1 MRFINPYPYGHP
13 PRNEDLQ
20 SALAAAAAGT
30 LVGGDERVLAEL
42 DRAALKALGT
52 ALEMREDKPYFDE
65 RCRAPHGLPQLG
77 IVLAAEGGPVG
88 RVDLYPEN
96 HSIYWRGLDWKQWC
110 GWAELSVP
118 RALLEWLAAHGAPEP
133 LEDVT
138 RWSSQEGERARVEW
152 RKTIPPNLKGPWCA
166 SVDCLLDPWHMLK
179 AAAWIEQAGA
189 NMRRARG
196 LLEWYGAG
204 SGPFARRPDYEFL
217 PRLLLGRFS
226 GEDLQRALQSQPSDR
241 TLAGA
246 GRQLLDAGPLSPGAR
261 AGLVEPLDARLREA
275 IVEAVRRFASGEDAD
290 LLRERLFPAPFV
302 PPEPTALVGA
312 SSSLHLRRPVA
323 AGDAAVYA
331 VDFQDIVRLEG
342 GARSV
347 LGKLLGDAVLAVRGG
362 RLLVGKGGGVQELD
376 ARGSVVAVHPAATPE
391 QAAAARAVAAVWS
404 APAAAPVLG
413 EPLGPTPEEREAFEA
428 LAHLG
433 LGAPPSARAV
443 GRDHLEA
450 GKRAIVRRGEAGAPP
465 RRIALPGRAVLHA
478 SSASHLVLALDAGD
492 ACRIAWV
499 EEGSDALRLSPPLRI
514 APRALRFLLATGD
527 AALLGVDLGAGEVV
541 LRVGIESAGGG
552 RPGRS

>member
-20 SALAAAAAGT
+20 RALAASSRGQ
-30 LVGGDERVLAEL
+30 LIDGGDRALAEL
-42 DRAALKALGT
+42 DRAALEALGP
-52 ALEMREDKPYFDE
+52 ALEIFEDKPYFDE
-65 RCRAPHGLPQLG
+65 RCRAPRRQPQLG
-77 IVLAAEGGPVG
+77 IVLAAEGGPAG

-96 HSIYWRGLDWKQWC
+96 RSIYWRGLDWKQWC
-110 GWAELSVP
+110 GWAELRDD
-118 RALLEWLAAHGAPEP
+118 RALLEWLAAHGVPEP

-138 RWSSQEGERARVEW
+138 RWNSEEGERARTEW
-152 RKTIPPNLKGPWCA
+152 RKAIPPNLKGPWCGP
-166 SVDCLLDPWHMLK
+166 VDRLLDPWHMLE
-179 AAAWIEQAGA
+179 AAAWIRQAGA
-189 NMRRARG
+189 NMRKARG

-226 GEDLQRALQSQPSDR
+226 GEDLQRALQSQPSDQM
-241 TLAGA
+241 LAGA
-246 GRQLLDAGPLSPGAR
+246 GRYILDAGPLSPGAH
-261 AGLVEPLDARLREA
+261 AGYVEPIDARLREA
-275 IVEAVRRFASGEDAD
+275 IVGAVRRLASGEDAD

-302 PPEPTALVGA
+302 PPEHTALVGA
-312 SSSLHLRRPVA
+312 SSTLHLRRPVA
-323 AGDAAVYA
+323 DGNAVVA

-342 GARSV
+342 GARTV
-347 LGKLLGDAVLAVRGG
+347 LGKLLGDAVLAVRNG

-376 ARGSVVAVHPAATPE
+376 ARGNVVAVHPAVTPE
-391 QAAAARAVAAVWS
+391 QAAAARAITAAWS
-404 APAAAPVLG
+404 APAAAPALG

-450 GKRAIVRRGEAGAPP
+450 GGRAIVRRGEAGAPP
-465 RRIALPGRAVLHA
+465 RRIALPGRAALLTF
-478 SSASHLVLALDAGD
+478 SASHLVLALDAGG

-499 EEGSDALRLSPPLRI
+499 EEGSDVLRLSPPIRI
-514 APRALRFLLATGD
+514 APRALRFLLATDD
-527 AALLGVDLGAGEVV
+527 AALLGVDLDAGEVV
-541 LRVGIESAGGG
+541 LRVGMACADVE
-552 RPGRS
+552 RPGRP

>member
-20 SALAAAAAGT
+20 GALATSSQGQ
-30 LVGGDERVLAEL
+30 VIDGDDHVLAEL
-42 DRAALKALGT
+42 DRAALKALGS
-52 ALEMREDKPYFDE
+52 ALEICEDKPYFDE
-65 RCRAPHGLPQLG
+65 RCRAPRGLPQLG
-77 IVLAAEGGPVG
+77 IVLAADGGPVG
-88 RVDLYPEN
+88 RLDLYPEN

-110 GWAELSVP
+110 GWAELRDD
-118 RALLEWLAAHGAPEP
+118 RALLEGLAAHGVPGP

-138 RWSSQEGERARVEW
+138 RWRSEEGERARSEW
-152 RKTIPPNLKGPWCA
+152 RKAIPPNLKGPWCA
-166 SVDCLLDPWHMLK
+166 PSDRLLDPWHILE
-179 AAAWIEQAGA
+179 AAAWIRQAGA
-189 NMRRARG
+189 NMRKARG

-241 TLAGA
+241 ALAGA
-246 GRQLLDAGPLSPGAR
+246 GRRLLDVGPLSPGAH
-261 AGLVEPLDARLREA
+261 AGYVEPIDARLREA
-275 IVEAVRRFASGEDAD
+275 MVEAVRRFASGEDAD
-290 LLRERLFPAPFV
+290 RLRERLFPAPFV
-302 PPEPTALVGA
+302 LPEPTTLVGA
-312 SSSLHLRRPVA
+312 SSTLHLRRPVA
-323 AGDAAVYA
+323 AGDAVYA
-331 VDFQDIVRLEG
+331 VDFQEIVRLEG

-347 LGKLLGDAVLAVRGG
+347 IGKLLGDAVLAVRDG

-376 ARGSVVAVHPAATPE
+376 ARGNVVAVHPAATPE
-391 QAAAARAVAAVWS
+391 QAAAARAITAAWS
-404 APAAAPVLG
+404 SPAAAPALG
-413 EPLGPTPEEREAFEA
+413 EPLGPTLEEREAFEA

-450 GKRAIVRRGEAGAPP
+450 GGRALVRRGEAGAPP

-478 SSASHLVLALDAGD
+478 FSASHLALALDAGD

-499 EEGSDALRLSPPLRI
+499 DEGSDALHLSPPLRI
-514 APRALRFLLATGD
+514 APRALRFLLAAGD

-541 LRVGIESAGGG
+541 LRVGIGRAGDG
-552 RPGRS
+552 RP

>member
-13 PRNEDLQ
+13 PRNEDLRR
-20 SALAAAAAGT
+20 ALAAASRGQ
-30 LVGGDERVLAEL
+30 VVDGGDRVLAEL
-42 DRAALKALGT
+42 DGAALKALGG
-52 ALEMREDKPYFDE
+52 ALEICEDKRYFDE
-65 RCRAPHGLPQLG
+65 RGRAPHGLPQLG
-77 IVLAAEGGPVG
+77 LMLAAEGGPVG

-96 HSIYWRGLDWKQWC
+96 RSIYWRGLDWKQWC

-118 RALLEWLAAHGAPEP
+118 RALLEWLAAHGVPEP

-138 RWSSQEGERARVEW
+138 RWSSEEGERARSDW

-166 SVDCLLDPWHMLK
+166 SADRLLDPWHILE
-179 AAAWIEQAGA
+179 AAAWIDQAGA
-189 NMRRARG
+189 NMRKARG

-204 SGPFARRPDYEFL
+204 SGPFARRPDYELL
-217 PRLLLGRFS
+217 PRLLLGRFL
-226 GEDLQRALQSQPSDR
+226 GEDLRRALQSGPSDR
-241 TLAGA
+241 ALAGA
-246 GRQLLDAGPLSPGAR
+246 GRHILDGGPLSPAAR
-261 AGLVEPLDARLREA
+261 AQLDPLDARLREA
-275 IVEAVRRFASGEDAD
+275 IIDAVRRLASGEDAD

-302 PPEPTALVGA
+302 PPEHTALVGA
-312 SSSLHLRRPVA
+312 SSTLHLRRPVA
-323 AGDAAVYA
+323 AGDAVVA
-331 VDFQDIVRLEG
+331 VDFQEIVRLEG
-342 GARSV
+342 GARAV

-376 ARGSVVAVHPAATPE
+376 ARGNAVAVHPAATPE
-391 QAAAARAVAAVWS
+391 QAAAARAIAAAWS
-404 APAAAPVLG
+404 APAAAPALG

-443 GRDHLEA
+443 GRDYLEA
-450 GKRAIVRRGEAGAPP
+450 GGRALVRRGEASAPP

-478 SSASHLVLALDAGD
+478 FSASHLALALDAGD

-499 EEGSDALRLSPPLRI
+499 EEKSDALRLSPPLRI

-541 LRVGIESAGGG
+541 LRVGIEVAGGG
-552 RPGRS
+552 RP

>member
-1 MRFINPYPYGHP
+1 MRFINPYPYGQP
-13 PRNEDLQ
+13 PRNEDVQ
-20 SALAAAAAGT
+20 RALVAASRG
-30 LVGGDERVLAEL
+30 LVVDGGDRVLAEL
-42 DRAALKALGT
+42 DRAALKALGP
-52 ALEMREDKPYFDE
+52 ALEICEDKPYFDE
-65 RCRAPHGLPQLG
+65 RGRAPHGLPQLG
-77 IVLAAEGGPVG
+77 LVVAAEGGPAG
-88 RVDLYPEN
+88 RLDLYPEN
-96 HSIYWRGLDWKQWC
+96 RSIYWRGLDWKQWC
-110 GWAELSVP
+110 GWAEL
-118 RALLEWLAAHGAPEP
+118 RDDCALLEWLAAHGVPEP

-138 RWSSQEGERARVEW
+138 RWRSEEGERARCEW

-166 SVDCLLDPWHMLK
+166 PIERLLDPWHILE
-179 AAAWIEQAGA
+179 AAAWIRQAGA

-241 TLAGA
+241 ALAGA
-246 GRQLLDAGPLSPGAR
+246 GRQLLDVGPLSPGAH

-302 PPEPTALVGA
+302 LPEHTTLVGA
-312 SSSLHLRRPVA
+312 SSTLHLRRSVA
-323 AGDAAVYA
+323 AGDAVYA
-331 VDFQDIVRLEG
+331 VDFHDIVRLEG

-347 LGKLLGDAVLAVRGG
+347 IGKLLGDAVLAVRDG

-376 ARGSVVAVHPAATPE
+376 PRGNAVVVHPPATPE
-391 QAAAARAVAAVWS
+391 QAAAARAVAAAWS
-404 APAAAPVLG
+404 APAAAPALG

-450 GKRAIVRRGEAGAPP
+450 GGRAIVRRGEAGAPP

-478 SSASHLVLALDAGD
+478 FSASHLVLALDAGD
-492 ACRIAWV
+492 ACQIVWV

-514 APRALRFLLATGD
+514 APRALRFLFATDD

-552 RPGRS
+552 RPGRP